1 MTHRKLKE
9 NWYIAYTLP
18 HCERKAQKKLYNMG
32 VETFLP
38 LQKVV
43 RQWSDRKKRLEVPLF
58 PSYIFIRTDAHKRF
72 NIIKLPELVQYV
84 SFDGRPVTVSE
95 ELIYSLIKVTAGEV
109 EVSNEIINV
118 GGRVRIVEGK
128 FQGVEGIV
136 SQKNGKTRLV
146 ICIRAL
152 RRSVK
157 MELPAQFVE
166 VC

>member
-18 HCERKAQKKLYNMG
+18 RCERKAQKKLVNMG
-32 VETFLP
+32 IETFLP

-43 RQWSDRKKRLEVPLF
+43 RQWSDRKKKLEVPLF
-58 PSYIFIRTDAHKRF
+58 PSYIFVRTDSYRKF
-72 NIIKLPELVQYV
+72 NVIKLPELVQYV
-84 SFDGRPVTVSE
+84 SFEGKPVTVSD
-95 ELIYSLIKVTAGEV
+95 ELIYSLSKITTGEV

-118 GGRVRIVEGK
+118 GGKVRIVEGE

-136 SQKNGKTRLV
+136 YHKNGKTRLV
-146 ICIRAL
+146 ICIDAL

-157 MELPAQFVE
+157 MELSAHCVE
-166 VC
+166 AC